1 MMTTHRPPGRP
12 LAPGLVRAAIVSVA
26 ALGVLLRLRQYLFN
40 RSLWYDEALLAEHV
54 VESGFA
60 QLLDAINGAPF
71 VFLAAARALILALGR
86 HDWALR
92 LVPLAAGILTLELAR
107 RLADRAFRHASARL
121 LFLALCAFAAPL
133 VFYAS
138 EFKPYAVDVCV
149 ALLLYLIGTGFVLVD
164 SDRRSAVRL
173 ALAGAAA
180 VWLSWASVFVL
191 AAVGLTLWVEA
202 ALARNRR
209 AMMMLAAVGAAWIA
223 SFGASYAASLSTLAG
238 NSFLDSYWTSAYAP
252 SLLANPG
259 WYPDSALGLVRLAF
273 ESGGPIGMNPD
284 PSWWSVTNVAIAAL
298 AAAGFACLLKNSPR
312 LFAFALV
319 SIALTMLASGLHAY
333 PFSGRL
339 ILFLVPAVFLA
350 LSALVDSMATLR
362 PPLRF
367 VAVAVA
373 LALTGAELRESLPV
387 AWKPFD
393 WFDIKG
399 ALEFVRAKRADG
411 DRVAVSVWSRHA
423 WSFYAPEF
431 GLSDLPVVIRI
442 PSEQGAGAFLR
453 EAQEQ
458 GIHGRVWIVF
468 SHRFNERFRFFA
480 VVDSK
485 AKRLASWEGAAAGAY
500 LVDLP

>member
-1 MMTTHRPPGRP
+1 MTTHRPAGRT
-12 LAPGLVRAAIVSVA
+12 LAPGLVRAAIISIA

-54 VESGFA
+54 AESGFA

-71 VFLAAARALILALGR
+71 AFLAAARALILALGR

-92 LVPLAAGILTLELAR
+92 LVPLVAGLLTLELAR
-107 RLADRAFRHASARL
+107 RLADRAFRHAPARL

-149 ALLLYLIGTGFVLVD
+149 ALLVYLLGAGFVVRD
-164 SDRRSAVRL
+164 PDRHSVVML

-202 ALARNRR
+202 VFARDRR
-209 AMMMLAAVGAAWIA
+209 AMLVLAAIGVAWIA
-223 SFGASYAASLSTLAG
+223 SFGASYVASLSTLTG

-252 SLLANPG
+252 SPLVNPG
-259 WYPDSALGLVRLAF
+259 WYRDSALGLVRLAF
-273 ESGGPIGMNPD
+273 ESAGPIGMNPN
-284 PSWWSVTNVAIAAL
+284 PSWWSAANVAIAAL
-298 AAAGFACLLKNSPR
+298 AAAGFACLLKSSPR

-319 SIALTMLASGLHAY
+319 SIAATVLASGLHAY

-350 LSALVDSMATLR
+350 LSALVDSLASLR
-362 PPLRF
+362 PPLGF
-367 VAVAVA
+367 VAIAVA
-373 LALTGAELRESLPV
+373 LALTGAELREALPV

-399 ALEFVRAKRADG
+399 ALEFVRAKRVDG
-411 DRVAVSVWSRHA
+411 DRVAISVWSRYA

-431 GLSDLPVVIRI
+431 GLDGLPIVIRI

-468 SHRFNERFRFFA
+468 SHRFNERFRFFS
-480 VVDSK
+480 VVDTK
-485 AKRLASWEGAAAGAY
+485 AKRLASWEGVGAGAY